1 MLKNKINILNK
12 KTTNSR
18 LIKILSG
25 SIISIIISILG
36 FFIFAIILTNTDIK
50 EDVIPLVIIIIS
62 IISIL
67 VGSIISS
74 KKLNKK
80 GIINGAF
87 VGIIYISSIYF
98 LSSFILVGFE
108 LNLYSI
114 IIIIGSVISGMIG
127 GIVGINFK

>member
-12 KTTNSR
+12 KTTNSK

-50 EDVIPLVIIIIS
+50 EDIIPLVIIIIS
-62 IISIL
+62 FISIL

-74 KKLNKK
+74 KKINKK
-80 GIINGAF
+80 GIVNGAL
-87 VGIIYISSIYF
+87 VGIIYISIIYF
-98 LSSFILVGFE
+98 LSSLILVGFE

-114 IIIIGSVISGMIG
+114 IIFIGSVISGMIG
-127 GIVGINFK
+127 GIIGINFK

>member
-50 EDVIPLVIIIIS
+50 EDIIPLVIIIIS
-62 IISIL
+62 FISIL

-74 KKLNKK
+74 KKINKK
-80 GIINGAF
+80 GIVNGAL
-87 VGIIYISSIYF
+87 VGIIYISIIYF
-98 LSSFILVGFE
+98 LSSLILVGFE

-114 IIIIGSVISGMIG
+114 IIFIGSVISGMIG
-127 GIVGINFK
+127 GIIGINFK